1 MERNSMKK
9 IKPSVTYETRYKH
22 KLNMLEPGTALLK
35 WSGLFLLVG
44 LALRLLRPS
53 LASYIAFGLAAAL
66 FLLLLIL
73 LVIEAHQDG
82 VLNKIAA
89 REKKES

>member
-22 KLNMLEPGTALLK
+22 KLNMPEPGTALLK
-35 WSGLFLLVG
+35 WSG
-44 LALRLLRPS
+44 
-53 LASYIAFGLAAAL
+53 L

-89 REKKES
+89 GEKKES

>member
-1 MERNSMKK
+1 MKK

-22 KLNMLEPGTALLK
+22 KLNMPEPGTALLK

-44 LALRLLRPS
+44 

-73 LVIEAHQDG
+73 RVIEAHQDG

>member
-1 MERNSMKK
+1 MKK

-22 KLNMLEPGTALLK
+22 KLNMPEPGTALLK

-66 FLLLLIL
+66 FLIL
-73 LVIEAHQDG
+73 RVIEAHQDG

>member
-1 MERNSMKK
+1 MKK

-44 LALRLLRPS
+44 LA
-53 LASYIAFGLAAAL
+53 SYIAFGLAAAL

-73 LVIEAHQDG
+73 RVIEAHQDG